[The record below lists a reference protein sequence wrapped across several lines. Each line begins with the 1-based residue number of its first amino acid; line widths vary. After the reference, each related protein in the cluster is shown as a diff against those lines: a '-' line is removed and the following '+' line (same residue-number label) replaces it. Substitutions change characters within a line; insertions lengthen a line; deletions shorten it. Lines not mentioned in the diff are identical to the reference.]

1 MTARSWVARRRPRG
15 EAGNAIV
22 EFVVV
27 GVLTLVPLIYLLLTI
42 FDVQRNVFAVTQAAR
57 EAGRAV
63 VSANSVSSG
72 QARAQYAAELAL
84 ADQGLAAA
92 GMRVRYAPA
101 DAPCSAAGPA
111 TTLTPGEDFS
121 VCVTRTY
128 TLPGV
133 PGVLTGRDNTVTGRF
148 VVHVD
153 RFRARS

>member
-1 MTARSWVARRRPRG
+1 MSVRAWVSHRRPRG
-15 EAGNAIV
+15 EGGNAIV
-22 EFVVV
+22 EFVFI

-57 EAGRAV
+57 EAGRAA
-63 VSANSVSSG
+63 VSASTVSSG

-92 GMRVRYAPA
+92 GVRVRYAPA
-101 DAPCSAAGPA
+101 GTPCSAAGPA
-111 TTLTPGEDFS
+111 ATLSAGEDFA

-133 PGVLTGRDNTVTGRF
+133 PGVLTGRDNSVTGRF